1 MQMKKYILILLYF
14 WNGCKSVLKPVT
26 ENRMENYLT
35 DCILSISTTYFNKK
49 LPVLIQTPSVRRNKD
64 FQIGKK
70 LFQMLQSEQIF
81 SHIVFSISGSSKKI
95 KITKPG
101 SYIIILPPLLTYN
114 DMHKTLQMYES
125 IKQNAHQPKGK
136 LLVVATQKTAIP
148 ASMVYSQVSLNYGFS
163 NVVVIE
169 PAFARSNINI
179 FSWDVNEQMNICS
192 GEIDNTRHS
201 DIWISKK
208 KKFLHEINLYPLYN
222 RINLRGCLVNASLS
236 PLAPLIYFCYKRN
249 NPSEYLLTYDG
260 LKMCGVFIRFLISL
274 KQCLNFKITIY
285 NKTNHRHRNFN
296 FPTVLDSKHEWRA
309 CESTYPHFRYDFT
322 WMVPSGKE
330 IPRWQS
336 LFRVFDAVIWFLIIL
351 TLSFGILTMWL
362 LQKSPRHWSASSST
376 FDTVIISALLTHL
389 GVGITERYKGFVA
402 SLFFSLWLYYCALIN
417 TLYQSKYF
425 RLLVDPE
432 VLPPIKSAKELENSG
447 LILATGVHLK
457 DDAEIWKYINN
468 CEFIRYITPFI
479 SKLATDRK
487 HAFFTHLWEA
497 NRISNHYRD
506 SRGKPQIIAIDKHV
520 AAVLILMEFRKLP
533 CVFLDIIDSI
543 MYMVFET
550 GLIGKWLEDE
560 TWIMTYPHYLSPD
573 VVRVF
578 SFSLLQLQGA
588 FYLLL
593 LGVVISSFVFIIE
606 IVFTLF
612 RNSLIKKRF
621 QSSMRN

>member
-1 MQMKKYILILLYF
+1 MQIKTYILILLYF
-14 WNGCKSVLKPVT
+14 WKGCKSVLKPVT
-26 ENRMENYLT
+26 ESRIENHLT

-81 SHIVFSISGSSKKI
+81 SHIVFSISGSSKKNN
-95 KITKPG
+95 ITKPG

-125 IKQNAHQPKGK
+125 IRQNAHQPKGK
-136 LLVVATQKTAIP
+136 LLVVATQKTNIP
-148 ASMVYSQVSLNYGFS
+148 ASMVYLKISLNYGYS
-163 NVVVIE
+163 DVVVIE
-169 PAFARSNINI
+169 PDFAHRNINI
-179 FSWDVNEQMNICS
+179 FTWDVNEQMDICS
-192 GEIDNTRHS
+192 GEIDNIKHS

-208 KKFLHEINLYPLYN
+208 KKFLHKVILYPLYN
-222 RINLRGCLVNASLS
+222 RIDLRGCLVNATLA
-236 PLAPLIYFCYKRN
+236 PLEPLIYFCYKRN
-249 NPSEYLLTYDG
+249 NPSDILLTYDG

-274 KQCLNFKITIY
+274 KQCLNFKIAIY
-285 NKTNHRHRNFN
+285 NSTNHRYRNFN
-296 FPTVLDSKHEWRA
+296 FPAVHDSTHEWCA
-309 CESTYPHFRYDFT
+309 CGSTYPHFRCDYT
-322 WMVPSGKE
+322 WVVPSGKE

-336 LFRVFDAVIWFLIIL
+336 LFRVFDALIWFLITL
-351 TLSFGILTMWL
+351 TLSFGICTMWL

-402 SLFFSLWLYYCALIN
+402 SLFFLLWLYYCVLIN
-417 TLYQSKYF
+417 TLYQSIYF
-425 RLLVDPE
+425 GLLVDPQF
-432 VLPPIKSAKELENSG
+432 LPPVKSAKELEKSG
-447 LILATGVHLK
+447 LILATGVYLK
-457 DDAEIWKYINN
+457 DDAEIWKNINN
-468 CEFIRYITPFI
+468 YEFIRHTNPFI

-487 HAFFTHLWEA
+487 HAFFTDLWNA

-506 SRGKPQIIAIDKHV
+506 SRGKPQIIAIDENV
-520 AAVLILMEFRKLP
+520 AALLILMEFRKLP
-533 CVFLDIIDSI
+533 CVVLDIIDSI
-543 MYMVFET
+543 MYRVFET

-560 TWIMTYPHYLSPD
+560 TKIINYPYYLSPD

-612 RNSLIKKRF
+612 CNSLIKKRF